1 MSLSRLAPA
10 VTKEFRHFARDPVLI
25 TLVLWLYTVEIV
37 LCAVSLT
44 FDLNEEPVGVLD
56 LDRSVASRELVSTL
70 DRSASFAVRHRPSS
84 EARAGEL
91 LDRGRVRMVV
101 VIPGTFGERL
111 DRGEAA
117 DLQLLLDGT
126 NSMVAMTAL
135 GVAWRQVA
143 DFSRRR
149 LERTVEPGGS
159 MPVSSGPNA
168 TTVSARD
175 GALAIEN
182 RMRLWYNPGL
192 RFVYFV
198 VISMIAL
205 AAYMVGVIHPAASIV
220 KEKESGTIEQLAVSP
235 LTSVELVL
243 AKTLPTFVIGFL
255 ALGPALLI
263 ARLFGVPFRGS
274 PVDFALLSAVF
285 LVSAI
290 GTGVLI
296 ASAVRT
302 LQQALLVAFFVLFPV
317 MFLSGTMTPIESMPD
332 FLQSVSLFSPLRH
345 YMEALLG
352 VLLKGVGLG
361 VLWPQLLWMAGL
373 GLALFAG
380 SFAFFRRRLV

>member
-1 MSLSRLAPA
+1 MAPSRLAPA
-10 VTKEFRHFARDPVLI
+10 VTKEFRHFLRDPVLLS
-25 TLVLWLYTVEIV
+25 LVLWLYTVEVV

-44 FDLNEEPVGVLD
+44 FDLAEEPVGVVD
-56 LDRSVASRELVSTL
+56 LDRTVVSRELVAAL
-70 DRSASFAVRHRPSS
+70 DRSPSFEVRHRPAS
-84 EARAGEL
+84 EAEAGEL
-91 LDRGRVRMVV
+91 LERGRARMLV
-101 VIPGTFGERL
+101 VIPRDFGRRL
-111 DRGEAA
+111 DRGEPA

-135 GVAWRQVA
+135 GEAQRQA
-143 DFSRRR
+143 AGFALRRPDR
-149 LERTVEPGGS
+149 AAAALVVPGGE
-159 MPVSSGPNA
+159 GTA
-168 TTVSARD
+168 
-175 GALAIEN
+175 GIEN
-182 RMRLWYNPGL
+182 RMRVWYNPGL

-235 LTSVELVL
+235 LTPGELVL
-243 AKTLPTFVIGFL
+243 AKTLPTFVIGLL

-263 ARLFGVPFRGS
+263 ARIFGVPFRGS

-296 ASAVRT
+296 ASALRT

-332 FLQSVSLFSPLRH
+332 LLQTVSLLSPLRH

-352 VLLKGVGLG
+352 VLLKGVGLD

>member
-1 MSLSRLAPA
+1 VAPSRLAPA
-10 VTKEFRHFARDPVLI
+10 VTKEFRHFLRDPVLLS
-25 TLVLWLYTVEIV
+25 LVLWLYTVEVV

-44 FDLNEEPVGVLD
+44 FDLAEEPVGVVD
-56 LDRSVASRELVSTL
+56 LDRTVVSRELAAAL
-70 DRSASFAVRHRPSS
+70 DRSPSFDVRFRPAL
-84 EARAGEL
+84 EAEAESL
-91 LDRGRVRMVV
+91 LERGRARMVV
-101 VIPGTFGERL
+101 VIPRDIGRRL
-111 DRGEAA
+111 DRGEPA

-135 GVAWRQVA
+135 GEARRQAV
-143 DFSRRR
+143 DFSLRRPDR
-149 LERTVEPGGS
+149 APAALVVPGGE
-159 MPVSSGPNA
+159 
-168 TTVSARD
+168 
-175 GALAIEN
+175 GAGGIEN

-220 KEKESGTIEQLAVSP
+220 KEKESGTIEQLVVSP
-235 LTSVELVL
+235 LTPGELVL
-243 AKTLPTFVIGFL
+243 AKTLPTFVVGLL

-274 PVDFALLSAVF
+274 PVDFTLLSAVF

-332 FLQSVSLFSPLRH
+332 FLQTVSLLSPLRH

-352 VLLKGVGLG
+352 VLLKGVGLD
-361 VLWPQLLWMAGL
+361 VLWPQLLWIAGL